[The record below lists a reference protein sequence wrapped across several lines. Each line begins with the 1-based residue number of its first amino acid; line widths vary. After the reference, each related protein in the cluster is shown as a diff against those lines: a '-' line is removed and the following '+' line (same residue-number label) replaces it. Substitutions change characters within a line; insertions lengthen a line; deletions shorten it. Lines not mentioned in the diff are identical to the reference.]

1 MKRLKAALWWISVLL
16 LLCLPIV
23 LENGSTAGT
32 GKSTKPSLGR
42 TNQGTHASSTLK
54 EKIVPA
60 TPGRDPAPPP
70 PDPEDILTF
79 DEWTKSMMEEENEK
93 SQTTHT
99 SYNGGSGGVKKVQK
113 TTNYASVECGAKILA
128 SNPEAKSTSAILVE
142 NVDVYMLNPCSN
154 KIWFVIE
161 LCQPIQ
167 LKQLD
172 IANFELF
179 SSTPKDFLV
188 SISDRYPTNKWAK
201 LGTFHA
207 REERT
212 VQSFPLD
219 EHLYAKYVKVELL
232 SHFGAEHF
240 CPLSLLRVFGTCMAE
255 ELN

>member
-1 MKRLKAALWWISVLL
+1 MKRLKAALWLSVLL

-54 EKIVPA
+54 EKIFAA
-60 TPGRDPAPPP
+60 TPGRDPAPPPP

-128 SNPEAKSTSAILVE
+128 SNPEAKYEPV
-142 NVDVYMLNPCSN
+142 VC
-154 KIWFVIE
+154 
-161 LCQPIQ
+161 
-167 LKQLD
+167 
-172 IANFELF
+172 FEL
-179 SSTPKDFLV
+179 
-188 SISDRYPTNKWAK
+188 
-201 LGTFHA
+201 
-207 REERT
+207 
-212 VQSFPLD
+212 
-219 EHLYAKYVKVELL
+219 ELM
-232 SHFGAEHF
+232 SCWGG
-240 CPLSLLRVFGTCMAE
+240 SR
-255 ELN
+255 N